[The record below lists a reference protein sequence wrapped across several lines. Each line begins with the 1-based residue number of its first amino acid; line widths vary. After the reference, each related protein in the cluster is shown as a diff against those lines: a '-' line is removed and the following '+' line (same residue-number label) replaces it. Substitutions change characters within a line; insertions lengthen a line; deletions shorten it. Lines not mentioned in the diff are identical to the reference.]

1 MILSCTSSLFFCSSI
16 VSFITL
22 QRWMLNIRESGL
34 PVGDDIF
41 DSGANVPYFQSGCNV
56 PCGREDALGAE
67 KTIVKT
73 VDDCRGRQ
81 K

>member
-1 MILSCTSSLFFCSSI
+1 
-16 VSFITL
+16 
-22 QRWMLNIRESGL
+22 MLNIRESGL